1 MKRWLSKNG
10 TRISFK
16 HSVRKNRTTFSEIPL
31 LAEIL
36 YRKDQTSCV
45 PVPFQQDFLK
55 TFCKWQTTLFYK
67 CITGINLCIF
77 NVFFLTM
84 FFSLMELTLE
94 TYEST
99 SIITG
104 PPRKHK
110 LRIKIRYN
118 ISYS

>member
-1 MKRWLSKNG
+1 MEHEFRL
-10 TRISFK
+10 K
-16 HSVRKNRTTFSEIPL
+16 HSVRKNRTSFSEIPL
-31 LAEIL
+31 LAEIF
-36 YRKDQTSCV
+36 YRKDPKSRV
-45 PVPFQQDFLK
+45 PFPFQQDFLK
-55 TFCKWQTTLFYK
+55 SGKQPLL
-67 CITGINLCIF
+67 INALPGSICVF
-77 NVFFLTM
+77 LMFFFLTM

-118 ISYS
+118 ISSS

>member
-1 MKRWLSKNG
+1 MAYEFRL
-10 TRISFK
+10 K

-36 YRKDQTSCV
+36 YRKDPTSRV

-77 NVFFLTM
+77 NVFFFLTM

-118 ISYS
+118 ISIS

>member
-1 MKRWLSKNG
+1 MEHEFRL
-10 TRISFK
+10 K

-36 YRKDQTSCV
+36 YRKDPTSRV

-118 ISYS
+118 ISIS